1 MMTLIGG
8 GQKRVLFMPVA
19 FCLGVLARE
28 LGFDDPRA
36 AIDVGAANGA

>member
-1 MMTLIGG
+1 MTLIGG

-19 FCLGVLARE
+19 FCLGMLARE
-28 LGFDDPRA
+28 LGFVDPRA